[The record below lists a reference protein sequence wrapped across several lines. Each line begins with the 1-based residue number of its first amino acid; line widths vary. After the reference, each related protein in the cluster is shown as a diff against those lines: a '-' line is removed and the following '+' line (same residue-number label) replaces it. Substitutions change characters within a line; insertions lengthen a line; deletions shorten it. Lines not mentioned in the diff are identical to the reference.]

1 MPDLSIY
8 DGAATAALALG
19 DDTVASVRVGPNT
32 LAVLYKDAQFGGDV
46 LAFTEDAPSLEG
58 TALSGATS
66 SVQTTLTAKE
76 LIAKTDACNNCNLTG
91 VDLSDEDMRNGSFDG
106 TVFSEADLS
115 GADFTGADL
124 KCAGFSNTDLSSTTF
139 GNNAFTTNFSCLLDL
154 TRATLDVKT
163 FEAANW
169 RYFNLTGAT
178 FLNAAGATL
187 STVAK
192 PLDLTGAILN
202 DVTGLSGV
210 ILDGADM
217 GCRSSTICTQ
227 AQQIDLSKASL
238 QQANLKSADLRGAIL
253 EFANLYEADLG
264 SALLLEPAP
273 GQGAASLSG
282 AYLKNANLENADLT
296 GVNLSNANFYSPGT
310 GAKAEG
316 ATMSS
321 ANFTGA
327 YLSGADFSNAVLIG
341 ADFTQAVL
349 VGASLVG
356 AEIGA
361 DAVTGASTLFKGA
374 FLQGADFTNV
384 TVGDTSFVS
393 AYVDLTGT
401 GNLTFQMPQA
411 NLEFTGFWKN
421 DISDNNPECV
431 QVAYN
436 SNTTPPEN
444 TDTTKYC
451 PDGNAGPCDTQAQCE
466 NQKNT
471 MLQRWE
477 CPTTPMDQSQPPSSS
492 DITNTPAG
500 DCPINTTPDFKW

>member
-1 MPDLSIY
+1 
-8 DGAATAALALG
+8 
-19 DDTVASVRVGPNT
+19 
-32 LAVLYKDAQFGGDV
+32 
-46 LAFTEDAPSLEG
+46 
-58 TALSGATS
+58 
-66 SVQTTLTAKE
+66 
-76 LIAKTDACNNCNLTG
+76 
-91 VDLSDEDMRNGSFDG
+91 
-106 TVFSEADLS
+106 
-115 GADFTGADL
+115 
-124 KCAGFSNTDLSSTTF
+124 
-139 GNNAFTTNFSCLLDL
+139 
-154 TRATLDVKT
+154 
-163 FEAANW
+163 
-169 RYFNLTGAT
+169 
-178 FLNAAGATL
+178 
-187 STVAK
+187 
-192 PLDLTGAILN
+192 
-202 DVTGLSGV
+202 
-210 ILDGADM
+210 
-217 GCRSSTICTQ
+217 
-227 AQQIDLSKASL
+227 
-238 QQANLKSADLRGAIL
+238 
-253 EFANLYEADLG
+253 
-264 SALLLEPAP
+264 
-273 GQGAASLSG
+273 
-282 AYLKNANLENADLT
+282 
-296 GVNLSNANFYSPGT
+296 
-310 GAKAEG
+310 
-316 ATMSS
+316 MSS

-401 GNLTFQMPQA
+401 GKLTFQMPQA

-492 DITNTPAG
+492 DIKNTPAG